1 MLSLKSKYQTQ
12 EEKNE
17 PQPLQNYSAVPLK
30 PKSDEKQKVDDNM
43 LHQID
48 RFNKN
53 KMVQGQIEQLF
64 KEDMKLEYE
73 LLMVFRKEILKV

>member
-1 MLSLKSKYQTQ
+1 MLQ
-12 EEKNE
+12 
-17 PQPLQNYSAVPLK
+17 
-30 PKSDEKQKVDDNM
+30 
-43 LHQID
+43 QID

-73 LLMVFRKEILKV
+73 LLMVFRKEILKVQDEEVVQKKVYVDKNRLKEEGYLEQLSK